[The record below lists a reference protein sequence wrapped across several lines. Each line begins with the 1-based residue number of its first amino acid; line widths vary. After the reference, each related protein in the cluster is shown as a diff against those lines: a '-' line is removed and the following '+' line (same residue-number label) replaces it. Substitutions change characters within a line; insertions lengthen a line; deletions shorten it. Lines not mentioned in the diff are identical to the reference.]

1 MEPRRQPAESDPE
14 LRRYGRDVASPA
26 PAIPTTPGG
35 AAVEVRDLSF
45 RYGTPEGDLIVLDH
59 LDFDV
64 GTGTTV
70 AVTGASGSGKTTLL
84 SVLGGLDR
92 AQDGTVMVGGHAL
105 ADLGRDEM
113 ARYRREVVGFVF
125 QDFGLL
131 GQLTALENVELALT
145 FAHAS
150 RRRRRARARELLDA
164 VGLAERV
171 SHRPRAL
178 SGGEK
183 QRVAIARALAN
194 EPQLVL
200 ADEPTG
206 NLDAASSAVV
216 LDLLLRVPAERGTTI
231 VVVTHDEAVA
241 ARADRRMHLVDGRI
255 AAS

>member
-1 MEPRRQPAESDPE
+1 M
-14 LRRYGRDVASPA
+14 ASPA
-26 PAIPTTPGG
+26 RV
-35 AAVEVRDLSF
+35 AVDPDDGRGVAVHAVGLTF
-45 RYGTPEGDLIVLDH
+45 RYDTPAGELVVLDGI
-59 LDFDV
+59 DFDV
-64 GTGTTV
+64 EAGAVV

-92 AQDGTVMVGGHAL
+92 PHAGSVVIAGHDL
-105 ADLGRDEM
+105 ARLDRDEM

-145 FAHAS
+145 FERMS
-150 RRRRRARARELLDA
+150 RRQRRARARALLGA
-164 VGLAERV
+164 VGRIDRLG
-171 SHRPRAL
+171 HRPRAL

-194 EPQLVL
+194 SPRLVL

-206 NLDAASSAVV
+206 NLDSAATAVV
-216 LDLLLRVPAERGTTI
+216 LELLMQVPAEHGSTVI
-231 VVVTHDEAVA
+231 VVTHDDAVA

-255 AAS
+255 VNR

>member
-1 MEPRRQPAESDPE
+1 M
-14 LRRYGRDVASPA
+14 ASPA
-26 PAIPTTPGG
+26 DVAVDADDGRRGVGVHAVGLTFTYDTPA
-35 AAVEVRDLSF
+35 
-45 RYGTPEGDLIVLDH
+45 GDLVVLDAI
-59 LDFDV
+59 DFDIAA
-64 GTGTTV
+64 GTVV
-70 AVTGASGSGKTTLL
+70 AVTGVSGSGKTTLL

-92 AQDGTVMVGGHAL
+92 PPAGSVVIAGHDLAL
-105 ADLGRDEM
+105 LDRDEM

-145 FAHAS
+145 FERVS

-164 VGLAERV
+164 VGLGDRLG
-171 SHRPRAL
+171 HRPRAL

-194 EPQLVL
+194 NPRLVL

-206 NLDAASSAVV
+206 NLDRAATEVV
-216 LDLLLRVPAERGTTI
+216 LDLLMRVPAEHGSTV
-231 VVVTHDEAVA
+231 VVVTHDDAIA

-255 AAS
+255 ASE